1 MDYTINNLEKW
12 NDKIEIIAKESN
24 LDYYPQ
30 EFEIINFNE
39 MIAYEAY
46 SGMPSRY
53 PHWSFGKSFE
63 KTKTL
68 HKYNLTG
75 LPYEMVINSDPCI
88 AYLMN
93 DNTLL
98 LQILTIAHVYG
109 HNDFFKSNRL
119 FQEGTKAH
127 YTLEM
132 FKNHAMIIQNY
143 INDPSIGYD
152 KVEKMLNAAHSIRF
166 QVSRTIGLK
175 RKENHI
181 LKQEMIDDY
190 KESSSYH
197 SILEPRVEVE
207 SPNFN
212 KVPLEP
218 EDNILYFISIYGD
231 LEDWQKSIINIVRD
245 ESQYFI
251 PQIETKIMNEGWAS
265 YWHYNILK
273 KLELPSSLHLEFL
286 KRHNDVV
293 RPIPGGLNPYYL
305 GFEIFCDLEEKYGLE
320 KIFEVREF
328 DRDASFIRRYLT
340 RELCEKLNLF
350 EYSKQGYDYI
360 VKEVADEDG
369 WEVIRNALADSAG
382 MGSIPYIR
390 VMDMSKKEKIL
401 TLEHVYDGRELQAKY
416 LEETLRY
423 IQDLW
428 GRKVILK
435 TKLRDRFVNIVCDE
449 QKNIKLF

>member
-1 MDYTINNLEKW
+1 MDYIISDLEKW

-30 EFEIINFNE
+30 EFEIVNFNE

-75 LPYEMVINSDPCI
+75 LPYEMVINSNPCI
-88 AYLMN
+88 AYLMD

-109 HNDFFKSNRL
+109 HNDFFKNNRL
-119 FQEGTKAH
+119 FKEDTKAQ

-132 FKNHAMIIQNY
+132 FKNHGMIIRNY

-152 KVEKMLNAAHSIRF
+152 NVEKILNAAHSIRF
-166 QVSRTIGLK
+166 QVSRTVGQK
-175 RKENHI
+175 RKENHL

-190 KESSSYH
+190 KESNVHYN
-197 SILEPRVEVE
+197 ILEPRIELE
-207 SPNFN
+207 PPDFN
-212 KVPLEP
+212 KIPLQP
-218 EDNILYFISIYGD
+218 EDNILYFISVYGD
-231 LEDWQKSIINIVRD
+231 LEDWQKNIINIVRE
-245 ESQYFI
+245 ESQYFM
-251 PQIETKIMNEGWAS
+251 PQIETKIMNEGWAC

-273 KLELPSSLHLEFL
+273 KLQLPPSLHLEFI

-293 RPIPGGLNPYYL
+293 RPILGGLNPYHL
-305 GFEIFCDLEEKYGLE
+305 GFEIFCDLKEKYGEE

-340 RELCEKLNLF
+340 QELCEKLNLF
-350 EYSKQGYDYI
+350 EYYKQGYDYI
-360 VKEVADEDG
+360 VNEVADEDG
-369 WEVIRNALADSAG
+369 WECIRNTLADTVG
-382 MGSIPYIR
+382 MGSIPYVR
-390 VMDMSKKEKIL
+390 VVDMSKKEKTL

-416 LEETLRY
+416 LEETLKY
-423 IQDLW
+423 VQDLW
-428 GRKVILK
+428 GHKILLK
-435 TKLRDRFVNIVCDE
+435 TKHKGESVSILCDE
-449 QKNIKLF
+449 QKNIKFY

>member
-1 MDYTINNLEKW
+1 MDYSINDLEKW
-12 NDKIEIIAKESN
+12 NDKIEIIAKESDLN
-24 LDYYPQ
+24 YYPQ
-30 EFEIINFNE
+30 EFEIVNFNE

-53 PHWSFGKSFE
+53 SHWSFGKSFE

-98 LQILTIAHVYG
+98 FQILTIAHVYG
-109 HNDFFKSNRL
+109 HNDFFKNNRL
-119 FQEGTKAH
+119 FKEGTKAR

-132 FKNHAMIIQNY
+132 FKNHEMMIRNY

-152 KVEKMLNAAHSIRF
+152 NVEKMLNAAHSIRF
-166 QVSRTIGLK
+166 QVSRTMGQK

-181 LKQEMIDDY
+181 LRQEMIDDY
-190 KESSSYH
+190 KENSTHY

-207 SPNFN
+207 PPDFN
-212 KVPLEP
+212 KIPLQP
-218 EDNILYFISIYGD
+218 EDNILYFISVYSD
-231 LEDWQKSIINIVRD
+231 LEDWQKNIIDIVRE

-273 KLELPSSLHLEFL
+273 KLQLPPPLHLEFI

-293 RPIPGGLNPYYL
+293 RPILGGLNPYHL
-305 GFEIFCDLEEKYGLE
+305 GFEIFCDLKERYGEE

-340 RELCEKLNLF
+340 RETCQKLNLF
-350 EYSKQGYDYI
+350 EYCKQGYEYI

-382 MGSIPYIR
+382 MGSVPYIR

-401 TLEHVYDGRELQAKY
+401 TLEHVYDGRELHAKY

-449 QKNIKLF
+449 QKNIKLL

>member
-190 KESSSYH
+190 KKSSSYH

-305 GFEIFCDLEEKYGLE
+305 GFEIFCDLKEKYGLE

>member
-1 MDYTINNLEKW
+1 MDYSINDLEKW
-12 NDKIEIIAKESN
+12 NDKIEIIAKESDLN
-24 LDYYPQ
+24 YYPQ
-30 EFEIINFNE
+30 EFEIVNFNE

-98 LQILTIAHVYG
+98 LQILTMAHVYG
-109 HNDFFKSNRL
+109 HNDFFKNNRL
-119 FQEGTKAH
+119 FKEGTKA
-127 YTLEM
+127 YNTLEM
-132 FKNHAMIIQNY
+132 FKNHGMMIRNY

-152 KVEKMLNAAHSIRF
+152 NVEKMLNAAHSIRF
-166 QVSRTIGLK
+166 QVSRTMGQK

-181 LKQEMIDDY
+181 LRQEMIDDY
-190 KESSSYH
+190 KESSTHY

-207 SPNFN
+207 PPDFN
-212 KVPLEP
+212 KIPLQS
-218 EDNILYFISIYGD
+218 EDNILYFISVYSD
-231 LEDWQKSIINIVRD
+231 LEDWQKNIINIVRE
-245 ESQYFI
+245 ESQYFA

-273 KLELPSSLHLEFL
+273 KLQLPPPLHLEFI

-293 RPIPGGLNPYYL
+293 RPILGGLNPYHL
-305 GFEIFCDLEEKYGLE
+305 GFEIFCDLKERYGEE

-340 RELCEKLNLF
+340 QEICEKLNLF
-350 EYSKQGYDYI
+350 EYCKQGYEYI
-360 VKEVADEDG
+360 TEKVADEDG
-369 WEVIRNALADSAG
+369 WELIRNTLADSAG

-390 VMDMSKKEKIL
+390 VIDMSKKEKIL

-423 IQDLW
+423 VQDLW
-428 GRKVILK
+428 GRKVLLK
-435 TKLRDRFVNIVCDE
+435 TKHKNESAIILCDE
-449 QKNIKLF
+449 QKNIKFY